1 MTFMTAHAMGAQQ
14 QSGYS
19 GKSGSP
25 VGIGATIAVHA
36 VVVGAF
42 ILMPREVIAPYV
54 PQILIGSQI
63 PLDPPPPPENQPS
76 QPQSKL
82 PVRAKADPGP
92 TKPDSLVN
100 GADNGSGLVLTGNG
114 GAEGFGGEEMI
125 LSPLDPPREPVMV
138 EPGIDPKALAA
149 FQPDY
154 PGTMIR
160 QGIEGS
166 VTVCVTISA
175 QGRVIDIERLAAT
188 DEAFWLATQRHALRK
203 WRFHPATRDGV
214 AVSGAKVLTIYFRLT
229 DR

>member
-1 MTFMTAHAMGAQQ
+1 
-14 QSGYS
+14 
-19 GKSGSP
+19 
-25 VGIGATIAVHA
+25 
-36 VVVGAF
+36 
-42 ILMPREVIAPYV
+42 
-54 PQILIGSQI
+54 
-63 PLDPPPPPENQPS
+63 
-76 QPQSKL
+76 
-82 PVRAKADPGP
+82 
-92 TKPDSLVN
+92 
-100 GADNGSGLVLTGNG
+100 
-114 GAEGFGGEEMI
+114 
-125 LSPLDPPREPVMV
+125 MV

-166 VTVCVTISA
+166 VTVRLTISA

-203 WRFHPATRDGV
+203 WRFRPATRDGV